1 MVLSYQQYKNK
12 ESLIKDIKKEVLTNF
27 KESDYKE
34 EDKLNVSIHRVID
47 SFVSF
52 ISINELNI
60 YLNFFNDE
68 DKKTIDKGM
77 LPDEFFLLKTDRF
90 DRCVLFCLIEQDI
103 YNIEE
108 INKLQ
113 FN

>member
-34 EDKLNVSIHRVID
+34 DDKLNVSIHRVND
-47 SFVSF
+47 
-52 ISINELNI
+52 LNI

-77 LPDEFFLLKTDRF
+77 LPDEVLTDRF
-90 DRCVLFCLIEQDI
+90 NRCVLFCLIEQDI
-103 YNIEE
+103 YNIEQ

>member
-12 ESLIKDIKKEVLTNF
+12 GSLIKDIKKEVLTNF

-34 EDKLNVSIHRVID
+34 EDKLNVCIHRIID

-52 ISINELNI
+52 ISINDLNI

-77 LPDEFFLLKTDRF
+77 LPDEVLTDRF
-90 DRCVLFCLIEQDI
+90 NRCVLFCLIEQDI